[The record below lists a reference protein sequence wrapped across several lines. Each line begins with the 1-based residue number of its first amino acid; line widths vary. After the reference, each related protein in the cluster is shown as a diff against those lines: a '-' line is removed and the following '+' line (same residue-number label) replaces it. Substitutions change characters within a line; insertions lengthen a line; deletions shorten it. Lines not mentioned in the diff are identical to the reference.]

1 MTRAPFSR
9 PVPYYVYILAS
20 RRNGTFYVGM
30 TNDLVRRTWEHR
42 NGVIDGFTKAYGVH
56 RLVYFEVTDDVSV
69 AQRRERSVKRWR
81 RAWKIALI
89 EKENPG
95 WRDLYDEIARQI

>member
-1 MTRAPFSR
+1 
-9 PVPYYVYILAS
+9 
-20 RRNGTFYVGM
+20 M

-42 NGVIDGFTKAYGVH
+42 NGVIDGFTEAYGVH